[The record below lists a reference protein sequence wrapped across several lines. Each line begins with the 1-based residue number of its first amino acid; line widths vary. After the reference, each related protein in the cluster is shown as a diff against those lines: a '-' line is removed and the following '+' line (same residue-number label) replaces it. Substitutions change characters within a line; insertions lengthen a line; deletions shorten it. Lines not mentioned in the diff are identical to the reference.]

1 MPRDLKS
8 HENAKRARA
17 RRDSALARQELGYPT
32 EPRTAPAGPTS
43 MGIKVRSASDDLLIE
58 AYLNSRNPHAKAGD

>member
-17 RRDSALARQELGYPT
+17 RRDSALARQELGRPT
-32 EPRTAPAGPTS
+32 EPRAPAAGPMS
-43 MGIKVRSASDDLLIE
+43 MGVKVRSPSDDLLIE
-58 AYLNSRNPHAKAGD
+58 AYLAQQNRND